1 VLNQIVFE
9 YPLAFLIIIPFV
21 ICQIY
26 CKAKTDALFF
36 PTIKF
41 LKRATKKS
49 MLLENILKVLIV
61 LLLVTS
67 LASPIIKD
75 EVSIKNDKGYEISL
89 IVDASGSMAQNNKF
103 GIVKEIVS
111 DFLDKR
117 VHDKIGLSIF
127 ADFAYVAVPLTY
139 DKKSIKRL
147 LNRLQVGVAGS
158 RRTAL
163 YEALFLSS
171 NLFKNSH
178 AKKKIAILL
187 TDGMNNV
194 DNIPLDVAIKT
205 IKKYGIKVY
214 TVGIGGVGDFDP
226 NVLKKIAQ
234 ESGGEFFQANSKQRL
249 KEIYDTIDK
258 LEKSKIK
265 ANKYVKKRYLFAY
278 PLGLA
283 LFFTIILLFRRNK
296 ELA

>member
-9 YPLAFLIIIPFV
+9 YPYAFLIVIVFL
-21 ICQIY
+21 ICQTY

-49 MLLENILKVLIV
+49 MLLENILKALIV
-61 LLLVTS
+61 LLLLTS
-67 LASPIIKD
+67 LASPVIRD

-147 LNRLQVGVAGS
+147 LGRLQVGVAGS

-226 NVLKKIAQ
+226 NVLKKIAH
-234 ESGGEFFQANSKQRL
+234 ESGGKFFQANSKQRL

-265 ANKYVKKRYLFAY
+265 ANKYVKKRYLFSY